1 MEYNFYLIIYN
12 EFKRN
17 VGTYSIHGAFGVF
30 IIYICIYIQTVL
42 FIFLVVMIFLGIP
55 SFVIFDVTVTIDFQ
69 WRLVSFR
76 EGITW
81 MSFCFWFLWWSNK
94 LGLDYPVYSWGFMK
108 NWPLSKKI
116 TCHTPSP
123 RTPNRQSPGRQLW
136 FRNPGWKSLLVK
148 VAKGVCSSSVC
159 WWPTL
164 NTWHGG
170 NSTEFRVKWH
180 GAVGILADFG
190 LAIPIPLT
198 WESEKGD
205 LGTVRAY

>member
-81 MSFCFWFLWWSNK
+81 MSFCFWFL
-94 LGLDYPVYSWGFMK
+94 
-108 NWPLSKKI
+108 
-116 TCHTPSP
+116 
-123 RTPNRQSPGRQLW
+123 
-136 FRNPGWKSLLVK
+136 
-148 VAKGVCSSSVC
+148 
-159 WWPTL
+159 
-164 NTWHGG
+164 
-170 NSTEFRVKWH
+170 
-180 GAVGILADFG
+180 
-190 LAIPIPLT
+190 
-198 WESEKGD
+198 
-205 LGTVRAY
+205 